1 MIVLATSNVY
11 TFESWKEFSLQKPS
25 HIFYNSL
32 QNVLENTDLEG
43 DLKHKKENVLKVF
56 SLLITHNYGH
66 LLYELIHLL
75 HYLNTIKIPYY
86 KTLVLKSYNIR
97 KEILAIGNR
106 LNKEK
111 KEIECSLNTKEFKIS
126 LNRIPVLLV
135 LLDFIEEFLGV
146 QKVIEFNDYL
156 EKIVDNNQLNL
167 ISNDLSKLLYE
178 FMKDKLPSAHI
189 QNYGHLISQ
198 ELSKFKNEKF
208 DNLNSDD
215 IDDNFIFNLWERVN
229 TVYDNISLKTYR
241 LVFQLCLKFKKAMEL
256 SPTLTLS
263 SIGSENNENVWY
275 QEKFYG
281 DSNEDNYQWDVS
293 SKNFETIANQIIE
306 DNEKLEDGINFFEI
320 LQKKG
325 VNLIKKNEMEELRL
339 LSSYPEFLNKI
350 PLSYIRN
357 TIFPNFQNILIE
369 AERRNNFKESYDKIL
384 NAKNYNYYY
393 DYLNKNEKTNLHLIK
408 LKSIIFS
415 YLWEKR
421 SIFSAELIN
430 EYLSS
435 RERYILRE
443 YTKKYLNQNPE
454 NIDGLVSSLKK
465 FIQDEHKNSK
475 IFSEFQYKISEF
487 NTFRKSL
494 RRKGLFKDKGTN
506 LNKTFYEAS
515 TFLDKFITT
524 IINFKENFSGN
535 KDLDFQFSKDFDNF
549 TRVFRSIHG
558 VK

>member
-1 MIVLATSNVY
+1 MFVLATSNVY

-75 HYLNTIKIPYY
+75 YYLNTIKIPYY

-97 KEILAIGNR
+97 KEILANGNK

-111 KEIECSLNTKEFKIS
+111 KEIECSLNKKEFKIS
-126 LNRIPVLLV
+126 FSRIPVLLV

-146 QKVIEFNDYL
+146 QKIIEFNDYL
-156 EKIVDNNQLNL
+156 EKVVNNNQLNL
-167 ISNDLSKLLYE
+167 ISNNLSKLLYE

-189 QNYGHLISQ
+189 QNYGYLISE

-208 DNLNSDD
+208 DNLNPDD
-215 IDDNFIFNLWERVN
+215 IDDSFIFNLWERVN

-263 SIGSENNENVWY
+263 SVGSENNENVWY

-281 DSNEDNYQWDVS
+281 DSIEDNYQWDKS
-293 SKNFETIANQIIE
+293 SKKFETIANQIIE

-325 VNLIKKNEMEELRL
+325 VNLIKKNEIEELRL
-339 LSSYPEFLNKI
+339 LSFYPEFLNKI
-350 PLSYIRN
+350 PLSFIRN
-357 TIFPNFQNILIE
+357 IIFSNFQNILIE
-369 AERRNNFKESYDKIL
+369 GERRNNFKENYDKIL
-384 NAKNYNYYY
+384 NAKNYNYYD
-393 DYLNKNEKTNLHLIK
+393 DYFIKIEKTNLHLIR

-415 YLWEKR
+415 YLWENR
-421 SIFSAELIN
+421 STFSADLIN

-435 RERYILRE
+435 NERDILKDF
-443 YTKKYLNQNPE
+443 TKKHINQNSE
-454 NIDGLVSSLKK
+454 NIDSLVLSLKN
-465 FIQDEHKNSK
+465 FIQDEHRNGKN
-475 IFSEFQYKISEF
+475 FSEFKYKISEF
-487 NTFRKSL
+487 NTFRKSF
-494 RRKGLFKDKGTN
+494 RRKGLFIDKSTN

-515 TFLDKFITT
+515 KFLDKFIIT
-524 IINFKENFSGN
+524 ISNFKESFSNN

-549 TRVFRSIHG
+549 TRVFGLIHG

>member
-25 HIFYNSL
+25 YIFYNSL

-111 KEIECSLNTKEFKIS
+111 KEIECSLNKKEFKIS

-229 TVYDNISLKTYR
+229 TVYDNVSLKTYR

-256 SPTLTLS
+256 SPNLTLS

-443 YTKKYLNQNPE
+443 YTKKYINQNPE

>member
-111 KEIECSLNTKEFKIS
+111 KEIECSLNKKEFKIS

-229 TVYDNISLKTYR
+229 TVYDNVSLKTYR

-256 SPTLTLS
+256 SPNLTLS
-263 SIGSENNENVWY
+263 NIGSENNENVWY

-293 SKNFETIANQIIE
+293 SKNFETIANQITE

-443 YTKKYLNQNPE
+443 YTKKYINQNPE